1 MPERLRSLTE
11 DTRFRVLRV
20 LQANPEISQRDLA
33 AAVGISLGG
42 AHYALTALT
51 ALIETG
57 LVKLGN
63 FGAAPDKRRYAYILT
78 PQGVAEKASITRRF
92 LARKVA
98 EYEALRAEI
107 EALQDEA
114 SGRS

>member
-42 AHYALTALT
+42 AHYALT

-107 EALQDEA
+107 EALQREA

>member
-1 MPERLRSLTE
+1 MPERLRSLPE

-42 AHYALTALT
+42 AHYALTAL
-51 ALIETG
+51 IETG

-63 FGAAPDKRRYAYILT
+63 FSAAPDRRRYAYILT

-107 EALQDEA
+107 EALQREA
-114 SGRS
+114 SDRA

>member
-42 AHYALTALT
+42 AHYALT

-107 EALQDEA
+107 EALQREA
-114 SGRS
+114 SDRA

>member
-42 AHYALTALT
+42 AHYALT

-107 EALQDEA
+107 EA
-114 SGRS
+114 

>member
-42 AHYALTALT
+42 AHYALTAL
-51 ALIETG
+51 IETG

-63 FGAAPDKRRYAYILT
+63 FGAAPDKRRYACILT

-107 EALQDEA
+107 EALQREA
-114 SGRS
+114 SDRA

>member
-42 AHYALTALT
+42 AHYALT

-107 EALQDEA
+107 EALQREA
-114 SGRS
+114 SERA